1 MNTNHHAPHIS
12 PTNSTDRKPTEKP
25 FSHPIAAN
33 GKADRKKQTV
43 ELCRRLAWA
52 RERAFGIR
60 GKSAMARALGMSPST
75 YGYYERNRM
84 PPPELLARAAELTG
98 VHLDWLVSGQEP
110 RDRTAAEIAAREE
123 LAGHGAQGDVR
134 AALSRAAGDLG
145 QSAAGGAVAQALSEI
160 LRMMR
165 QNFPVE
171 YRNESMTCNLD
182 DPDRMVPVV
191 GRTAA
196 GLVADYKSLLGE
208 QPAVTVAGIAAMSRG
223 EGGVGFPAIAIEADD
238 PQWSVE
244 APLLEEVALVQLDE
258 PQKSGVSEFLDLP
271 DFRRRWQ
278 GAFAMRV
285 DGDSMKPR
293 FRHGDLVVAVPG
305 LEVGPGQA
313 ALVQIKGRL
322 GVTLKLVRRE
332 GDQVHLVPINES
344 YETTSV
350 AASEIEWMAMVM
362 FGVRIMK

>member
-1 MNTNHHAPHIS
+1 
-12 PTNSTDRKPTEKP
+12 
-25 FSHPIAAN
+25 
-33 GKADRKKQTV
+33 
-43 ELCRRLAWA
+43 
-52 RERAFGIR
+52 
-60 GKSAMARALGMSPST
+60 MARALGMSPST

-84 PPPELLARAAELTG
+84 MPPELLGRAAELTG
-98 VHLDWLVSGQEP
+98 VHLDWLVSGREP

-134 AALSRAAGDLG
+134 AILSRAAGELEQG
-145 QSAAGGAVAQALSEI
+145 IAGGSGGGVVAQALSEI
-160 LRMMR
+160 LRLMR

-171 YRNESMTCNLD
+171 YRNESTTCNLD
-182 DPDRMVPVV
+182 DPERMVPVV

-208 QPAVTVAGIAAMSRG
+208 QPAVTVAGLVSMSRG

-344 YETTSV
+344 YETTTI
-350 AASEIEWMAMVM
+350 AASDIEWMAMVM